1 LALVGRNLSSDFL
14 TGATL
19 LDQIRAKMDKPP
31 GSNARRM
38 KDSLV
43 HSRQAFDTQRPSKEQ
58 ETACYF

>member
-1 LALVGRNLSSDFL
+1 LSSDFL

-19 LDQIRAKMDKPP
+19 LDQIRAKMDKPLV
-31 GSNARRM
+31 SNARSM

-43 HSRQAFDTQRPSKEQ
+43 HSRQAFDTQHPSKVQ

>member
-1 LALVGRNLSSDFL
+1 LSRDFL

-43 HSRQAFDTQRPSKEQ
+43 HLRQAFDTQRPSKEQ